1 MCLPIGPTF
10 VLPYKRYASVSILP
24 LARQYVD
31 NDRLSYR
38 QVVKHAAMPIGYST
52 PQGAPKIDERALN
65 HSTIWRW
72 LAWLGLQ
79 SVALQVGLNLWTQH
93 DGTSTLHRFVGAVDP
108 HKYRSEPRGELLR
121 IARRLLHLI
130 DRWDRTFAE
139 KFFPRFATRGRP
151 P

>member
-1 MCLPIGPTF
+1 
-10 VLPYKRYASVSILP
+10 
-24 LARQYVD
+24 VD
-31 NDRLSYR
+31 KDRLSYR
-38 QVVKHAAMPIGYST
+38 QATKHRGMPIGYAT
-52 PQGAPKIDERALN
+52 PPGAPKIEPCGSPKIDERALN

-79 SVALQVGLNLWTQH
+79 TVALAAGLELWTQH

-108 HKYRSEPRGELLR
+108 RKYRSEPRGEILR